1 MKRKRVARRY
11 RYKYQH
17 NRIKPRVGKKLVFA
31 AAVSVLA
38 ATVAGTS
45 FWNFLQSATPVEAQ
59 ESFSGIGK
67 VVEEHS
73 EGEPFVI
80 LDIVPGTAA
89 YTYTFSSLSS
99 NHGQTISIPNVSL
112 GTIGYL
118 TDRPVLTGDGLVS
131 AEEGLKTTFDSYQD
145 GFWLYEE
152 RKELASLLLPPGM
165 DSSLLRID
173 YREGYAGVT
182 ADLSEENGWHQIYDS
197 YFPETGATQKFK
209 QSGFVYAS
217 VQQYIEGSGADRTG
231 YDYNLAGGTIATDT
245 LGDGAVYEWAGA
257 DGAYHVI
264 FAYQSEPALQGYE
277 IVDAVRVTGT
287 EGEYPASTGVYLL
300 EDGIFKYAGQF
311 KDIPDYVEPEDEEE
325 GDSGENTILPDA
337 PAGNP
342 EGPGSVEDTTPSPDE
357 GNDGN
362 NSGSGE
368 SDGSGGNSGDGSGSE
383 GDGGNDGSGGDGSGS
398 EGDGGNDGSGGD
410 GSGSEG
416 DGGNDGSGGD
426 GSGSEGDGGN
436 DGSGGDGSG
445 SEGDSGND
453 GSGGNGSGSE
463 GDGGNDGSEGDSVS
477 DESGS
482 SDINTVS
489 DPADT
494 QGDMPAEEA
503 SEPAGLV
510 WRKLVL
516 TPNASGNTE
525 QPDTV
530 PTTPGQQETPPTESV
545 NPGEDTIPGETTPSE
560 KPEAPGDTTPPADQ
574 NPPDGT
580 TSPEIP
586 GESDGITPPA
596 GSGSPDGTTSPTDPV
611 QPETPPEAVAPA
623 LPPTA
628 GATETG
634 YYIVQFRYVSGL
646 EEAKS
651 LYQFESAVP
660 VEEAA
665 VDGVP
670 PYGTYHVANDSAFLN
685 GTSADNGAFT
695 GYGVNAD
702 SQAGADGAEE
712 DGLAPQM
719 SVTAVDASFVYA
731 GAGQGKYKLQEVP
744 ETDETGYRLML
755 YNAPTFFRCG
765 GGTDWLERYVFHS
778 LAGDDNESELFSVQV
793 KTLTADQVTSED
805 VMNADMVYLEAGL
818 GELLGSGAA
827 IHYITE
833 YGGDMSAEVLFAVVY
848 RAVIDLMPVIAD
860 YGVVEADYGYMGT
873 GQGPDSGQ
881 TPGAGQN
888 PDAEQTPKMVYQRLV
903 QILLK
908 KNLSAYYQD
917 MENADNMMMNIAA
930 SEYPDK
936 VDNNYNYVNRNVYIL
951 NGETLVSEDFYMP
964 FDDEKVSA
972 GFMEVLAALKAE
984 NSTLAEEDKISEIV
998 SKARAMQ
1005 YIINYA
1011 VGLISDFRDIRVLEL
1026 QPTTNPRSDLKTGGA
1041 ENGYTVLY
1049 WEKEDSSGPGQQILR
1064 SSKVIDVDVDTLSV
1078 AEFSG
1083 SQKDINDRYQMVF
1096 IGLDGQ
1102 RLNYERKGGLRY
1114 TVYNDEE
1121 MNGIVYSGSGDIAT
1135 EDGERYEGIDITPQK
1150 KNALLDFMKA
1160 GYPIVVEDD
1169 FFTGQSAKDAGVDEI
1184 NTDYVDSSSQMYD
1197 FLRTAVKEY
1206 EDYLYTISDVHSSA
1220 VFAAQVNIRGPQ
1232 IRCTDSEEEGEEQI
1246 SIVRQ
1251 IKADAEGNYKGT
1263 VSFRIEDDRGEEYSD
1278 NVDIRVYLDQ
1288 NQDGRFAPDEEIY
1301 SGFSA
1306 DSGQFTIEFDTPQK
1320 GVLPWKLEVSDSGNS
1335 YRRDALTGFFE
1346 IYEPT
1351 PTKVR
1356 ILQIA
1361 PGNIDTMSPSDKNEA
1376 AKYNLALA
1384 YQAADQTMMG
1394 HFLKNAEVMTSS
1406 EFVIKSISAADLE
1419 KQLAQNAKY
1428 LEGFDVLVIGFGPA
1442 ENMENV
1448 AGAVNQF
1455 IAQGRGVL
1463 MSSSA
1468 ALGDTGRMGID
1479 STLLGQRDVRTYE
1492 KLGQE
1497 KGGLSY
1503 YRYAPLKG
1511 DMFGEKS
1518 NLEVRRVND
1527 GSISHYPF
1535 EIGESGRLAQAV
1547 KGGDYVLNLLDNG
1560 SEDSIADV
1568 TAWYCLEDSDKADT
1582 VTAYD
1587 VSRADAAN
1595 NYYLYSRGNV
1605 IYIGEDYYAYKY
1617 EEKPGVEP
1625 PSVADGVMECRL
1637 FVNALMAAYN
1647 VGIKNPKVTIVA
1659 GLASDAPEIESICI
1673 PFDEQ
1678 LVEVADGNAGLLD
1691 ETTDVYFK
1699 ITEPNLAFGKEVR
1712 ISFYYQ
1718 DEAGGTSIDIGG
1730 ESVLASP
1737 FPSQVWTVEGNQLV
1751 EVGTEFNLVPGKVYK
1766 IKAPVI
1772 PLRNESR
1779 MNADIYIVVES
1790 RFHHF
1795 GKDEPV
1801 TGSDSIVLNRAQ
1813 LFMLE

>member
-11 RYKYQH
+11 RYKYQN
-17 NRIKPRVGKKLVFA
+17 NRIKPRVGRKLVLATA
-31 AAVSVLA
+31 ASVLA
-38 ATVAGTS
+38 VTVAGVS
-45 FWNFLQSATPVEAQ
+45 FWNFLQSAAPVEAQ

-67 VVEEHS
+67 VVAEHS

-80 LDIVPGTAA
+80 LDIVPGTATYA
-89 YTYTFSSLSS
+89 YTFSSLSS

-118 TDRPVLTGDGLVS
+118 TDRPVLTGDGMVS
-131 AEEGLKTTFDSYQD
+131 VEEGLKTTFDSYQD
-145 GFWLYEE
+145 GFLLYEE

-173 YREGYAGVT
+173 YQEGYAGVT
-182 ADLSEENGWHQIYDS
+182 PDLSEENGWHRIYDS
-197 YFPETGATQKFK
+197 YFPENGAAQKFK
-209 QSGFVYAS
+209 QSGYVYAT
-217 VQQYIEGSGADRTG
+217 VQQYIEGSGVDRTG
-231 YDYNLAGGTIATDT
+231 YDYNLAGGAYAADT
-245 LGDGAVYEWAGA
+245 SGDGAVYEWAGA
-257 DGAYHVI
+257 DGAYHVV
-264 FAYQSEPALQGYE
+264 FAYQPEPAFQGYE
-277 IVDAVRVTGT
+277 IVDAIQVTGA

-311 KDIPDYVEPEDEEE
+311 KDIPDYVEPDDEEE
-325 GDSGENTILPDA
+325 DSGENTIAPDT

-342 EGPGSVEDTTPSPDE
+342 DEPGDVDSITPSLEE

-362 NSGSGE
+362 NSDSGENSGNEGSDGDIEDGDGFEGDGGNGGSDGDSEDESGSEGDDGNQGSGE
-368 SDGSGGNSGDGSGSE
+368 DGGEESDSEGNEGDGSGSE
-383 GDGGNDGSGGDGSGS
+383 GDTGEVIPDEGAGSDT
-398 EGDGGNDGSGGD
+398 DIL
-410 GSGSEG
+410 
-416 DGGNDGSGGD
+416 
-426 GSGSEGDGGN
+426 
-436 DGSGGDGSG
+436 
-445 SEGDSGND
+445 
-453 GSGGNGSGSE
+453 
-463 GDGGNDGSEGDSVS
+463 SVS
-477 DESGS
+477 
-482 SDINTVS
+482 
-489 DPADT
+489 ADT
-494 QGDMPAEEA
+494 KGDMPTDDVSEA
-503 SEPAGLV
+503 AGLV
-510 WRKLVL
+510 WRKLVYVKDSSL
-516 TPNASGNTE
+516 LLSEAALQPIEGGSSDTSVSTPSAPENAG
-525 QPDTV
+525 QPDT
-530 PTTPGQQETPPTESV
+530 TLT
-545 NPGEDTIPGETTPSE
+545 NPVT
-560 KPEAPGDTTPPADQ
+560 
-574 NPPDGT
+574 PDGT
-580 TSPEIP
+580 TPQAPTETPDETTTPDSP
-586 GESDGITPPA
+586 GSSDETSMPVDPD
-596 GSGSPDGTTSPTDPV
+596 SPDGATPPTDSA
-611 QPETPPEAVAPA
+611 QPETPSDNGIPPEAAAPT
-623 LPPTA
+623 LPSTA

-634 YYIVQFRYVSGL
+634 YYIVRFRYVSGL

-651 LYQFESAVP
+651 LYQLESVVP
-660 VEEAA
+660 AEEAA

-670 PYGTYHVANDSAFLN
+670 PYGTYHFVSDSALGN
-685 GTSADNGAFT
+685 GASADNSIYT
-695 GYGVNAD
+695 GYGVNTDNRAAV
-702 SQAGADGAEE
+702 SDGTAE
-712 DGLAPQM
+712 DGVEPLM
-719 SVTAVDASFVYA
+719 NVTAADLSFVYA
-731 GAGQGKYKLQEVP
+731 GAGRGQYKLQEVP
-744 ETDETGYRLML
+744 ESDEAGYRLML

-765 GGTDWLERYVFHS
+765 GGSDWLERYVFHS
-778 LAGDDNESELFSVQV
+778 IAGDDNESEFFSIQV
-793 KTLTADQVTSED
+793 KVLTADQVTSDD
-805 VMNADMVYLEAGL
+805 VMNADLVYLEAGL

-827 IHYITE
+827 IHYMTE
-833 YGGDMSAEVLFAVVY
+833 SGGDMPKRVLFSIVY

-860 YGVVEADYGYMGT
+860 YGIVEADYGYAGA
-873 GQGPDSGQ
+873 GQGPDAGQ
-881 TPGAGQN
+881 APGTGQN
-888 PDAEQTPKMVYQRLV
+888 PDMGQNQKTVYQNLV

-917 MENADNMMMNIAA
+917 MENADNMMMNLLA

-936 VDNNYNYVNRNVYIL
+936 TDNNYNYVNRNVYIL
-951 NGETLVSEDFYMP
+951 NDETLVSEDFYTP

-984 NSTLAEEDKISEIV
+984 NSTLAEEDKITEIV
-998 SKARAMQ
+998 SKARAVQ

-1026 QPTTNPRSDLKTGGA
+1026 QPTTNAHSDLKTGGEA
-1041 ENGYTVLY
+1041 DKYTVLY
-1049 WEKEDSSGPGQQILR
+1049 WRKEGSSGPGQQILR
-1064 SSKVIDVDVDTLSV
+1064 SSKVIDVAVDTLSV

-1083 SQKDINDRYQMVF
+1083 NQSDINDRYQMVF

-1102 RLNYERKGGLRY
+1102 RLNYERKDGIRY

-1121 MNGIVYSGSGDIAT
+1121 MNGIVYSSTGDIAT

-1169 FFTGQSAKDAGVDEI
+1169 FFTGQSAKDVDEDEI
-1184 NTDYVDSSSQMYD
+1184 NTDYVDSNSQMYD
-1197 FLRTAVKEY
+1197 FLKIAVNEY
-1206 EDYLYTISDVHSSA
+1206 DDYLYTISDVHSSA
-1220 VFAAQVNIRGPQ
+1220 VFAAQVNIRRPQ
-1232 IRCTDSEEEGEEQI
+1232 IRCTDLEEEGAEQT
-1246 SIVRQ
+1246 SIIHQ
-1251 IKADAEGNYKGT
+1251 IRADAEGKYRGT
-1263 VSFRIEDDRGEEYSD
+1263 VSFRIEDDKGEEYSD

-1306 DSGQFTIEFDTPQK
+1306 DSGQFIIEFDTPQK

-1361 PGNIDTMSPSDKNEA
+1361 PGNIETMGPADKNEA

-1384 YQAADQTMMG
+1384 YQAYDQTMMG
-1394 HFLKNAEVMTSS
+1394 HFLKNAEGMTNS
-1406 EFVIKSISAADLE
+1406 EFEIKSISAADLE

-1428 LEGFDVLVIGFGPA
+1428 LEGFDVLVVGFGPA
-1442 ENMENV
+1442 ENLENV

-1463 MSSSA
+1463 VSSSA
-1468 ALGDTGRMGID
+1468 ALGNTGRMGID
-1479 STLLGQRDVRTYE
+1479 SALLGQREVRTYE

-1503 YRYAPLKG
+1503 YRYAPLRG

-1518 NLEVRRVND
+1518 SLAVRQVND

-1535 EIGESGRLAQAV
+1535 EIGESGRLAQPV
-1547 KGGDYVLNLLDNG
+1547 KGADYVLNLYDNG

-1568 TAWYCLEDSDKADT
+1568 TAWYCLEDYDSADSMS
-1582 VTAYD
+1582 AYD
-1587 VSRADAAN
+1587 VSRKDAAN

-1605 IYIGEDYYAYKY
+1605 IYIGEDYYAYQY
-1617 EEKPGVEP
+1617 EENPGVEP

-1659 GLASDAPEIESICI
+1659 GLAADAPEIESICI

-1699 ITEPNLAFGKEVR
+1699 ITEPNLAFGKEVK